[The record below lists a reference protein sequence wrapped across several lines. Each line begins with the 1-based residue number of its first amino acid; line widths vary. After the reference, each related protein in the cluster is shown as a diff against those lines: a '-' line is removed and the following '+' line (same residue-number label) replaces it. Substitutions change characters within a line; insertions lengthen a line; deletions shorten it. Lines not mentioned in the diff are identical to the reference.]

1 MPTKQLWLLV
11 GGNGAGKST
20 FYNTRLAPLGIP
32 FVNADLIA
40 KELFP
45 ESPEQH
51 SYGASK
57 IAEEMRNTLLIEGR
71 SFCFETVFSHASKID
86 FVGRAKA
93 LGYQIILVFIH
104 LEQVSLNKARVHQRV
119 VQGGH
124 NVPDDKL
131 EGRIPRLMDNVK
143 IVIPLCDQARLL
155 NNSFADDPFQAVATV
170 RNNVIEAHLTHLPDW
185 ARYVLSL
192 SP

>member
-1 MPTKQLWLLV
+1 MSAKQLWLLV

-20 FYNTRLAPLGIP
+20 FYNARLAPLGIP

-51 SYGASK
+51 SYQASK

-71 SFCFETVFSHASKID
+71 SFCFETVFSHPSKID

-119 VQGGH
+119 EQGGH

-143 IVIPLCDQARLL
+143 IVIPLCDHVKIL

-170 RNNVIEAHLTHLPDW
+170 KKGMVEAHLGQLPDW
-185 ARYVLSL
+185 AQYVLW
-192 SP
+192 

>member
-1 MPTKQLWLLV
+1 MSPRQLWLLV

-40 KELFP
+40 KEIFP
-45 ESPEQH
+45 ESPELH
-51 SYGASK
+51 SYQAAK

-71 SFCFETVFSHASKID
+71 SFCFETVFSHSSKVD

-104 LEQVSLNKARVHQRV
+104 LEQPSLNKARVYQRV
-119 VQGGH
+119 ELGGH
-124 NVPDDKL
+124 HVPDDKL

-143 IVIPLCDQARLL
+143 AAIPLCDHVKIV
-155 NNSFADDPFQAVATV
+155 NNSYVDDPFQIVATV
-170 RNNVIEAHLTHLPDW
+170 KNGIIEEHVAPLPDW
-185 ARYVLSL
+185 AQYVLPL
-192 SP
+192 K

>member
-1 MPTKQLWLLV
+1 MSEKQLWLLV

-40 KELFP
+40 KELYP
-45 ESPEQH
+45 ESPELH
-51 SYGASK
+51 SYQASK
-57 IAEEMRNTLLIEGR
+57 VAEQMRNELLIEGR
-71 SFCFETVFSHASKID
+71 SFCFETVFSHSSKVD

-104 LEQVSLNKARVHQRV
+104 LEQASLNKARVFQRV
-119 VQGGH
+119 EQGGH
-124 NVPDDKL
+124 HVPDDKL

-143 IVIPLCDQARLL
+143 AAIPLCDHVTIL
-155 NNSFADDPFQAVATV
+155 NNSYADDPFQRVATV
-170 RNNVIEAHLTHLPDW
+170 RNGIAEQHVVPLPGW
-185 ARYVLSL
+185 AKYVL
-192 SP
+192 